1 MDPISAKRLPDL
13 AALEGLGAALAEVA
27 QPGAVLLLSGE
38 LGSGKTTLTQAI
50 ARGLGI
56 LDLVTSPTFILMQRY
71 DSGRIPLIHADLYR
85 LSQADPDELEL
96 WDPNSFSVIEWPDRL
111 QTLPEQWLQ
120 LELLIL
126 PDQSR
131 RIQSSGVGWFWQRV
145 KNELERMG

>member
-1 MDPISAKRLPDL
+1 MDPIAEKWLPDL
-13 AALEGLGAALAEVA
+13 AVMERLGAAIAALA
-27 QPGAVLLLSGE
+27 QPGAVLLLAGE

-56 LDLVTSPTFILMQRY
+56 LDPVTSPTFILMQRY
-71 DSGRIPLIHADLYR
+71 DEGRIPLIHADLYR

-96 WDPNSFSVIEWPDRL
+96 WDPDSLSVIEWPDRL
-111 QTLPEQWLQ
+111 QTLPQQWLQ

-131 RIQSSGVGWFWQRV
+131 RVQASGVGWFWQRV
-145 KNELERMG
+145 KNEFERIG